1 MLSEPTSRRRL
12 GLLILLAVGVVLIV
26 VWRGPGFTAAADA
39 LAGLEWQFVVLCY
52 LLNCASVTLRAAS
65 WDAILAQGLPRP
77 RLRRRNVFTAF
88 SIGVVA
94 NALLPARPGE
104 LARIGVVT
112 THLRHGPGA
121 WATVAGTTVAHRLLD
136 VVWYVG
142 LVVFVIAAA
151 RIPAWAVTTVAATS
165 ILGVVL
171 LALAVALARRR
182 RPTFA
187 GETEGRVRAL
197 LSRALDGLAVF
208 RSPAPAVQ
216 AGVLQCLGWT
226 AELLAIVAMLEAF
239 GLDVPFVAA
248 AVVLL
253 ATNLATLFPFWPG
266 NIGLFQATVAL
277 PLVAYG
283 VPYANGLLFAAG
295 LQAVEIS
302 VALSLGLPSL
312 AYEGVSFASLRERR
326 LGAPPAAGGIET

>member
-1 MLSEPTSRRRL
+1 MVLV
-12 GLLILLAVGVVLIV
+12 LLAAVLVVVV
-26 VWRGPGFTAAADA
+26 VWRGPDLAAAAGA

-52 LLNCASVTLRAAS
+52 LLNCASVTLRAAA
-65 WDAILAQGLPRP
+65 WDAILAHGLPRP
-77 RLRRRNVFTAF
+77 RLRHRNVFTAF

-104 LARIGVVT
+104 VARIGAVS
-112 THLRHGPGA
+112 THLRHGQGA

-142 LVVFVIAAA
+142 LVAFVIAAA
-151 RIPAWAVTTVAATS
+151 RIPAWAVSTVAVTS
-165 ILGVVL
+165 ILGVVG
-171 LALAVALARRR
+171 LALAVVLARRR
-182 RPTFA
+182 RSAFA
-187 GETEGRVRAL
+187 GEAEGRLRAL
-197 LSRALDGLAVF
+197 LSRAQDGLVVF
-208 RSPAPAVQ
+208 RSPAPAIP
-216 AGVLQCLGWT
+216 ATVLQCLGWT
-226 AELLAIVAMLEAF
+226 AELLAIAAMLEAF

-253 ATNLATLFPFWPG
+253 ATNLATLFPLWPG

-283 VPYANGLLFAAG
+283 VPYSTGLLFATG

-326 LGAPPAAGGIET
+326 LGAPDPDGGER